1 MRSLENVLQAAKDKA
16 ETLGVVYR
24 RALARVLELGK
35 RLEAQR
41 ANEGKP

>member
-1 MRSLENVLQAAKDKA
+1 MRSLENELRAAKDKA
-16 ETLGVVYR
+16 EALGIVYR
-24 RALARVLELGK
+24 RALARVLELWK

>member
-1 MRSLENVLQAAKDKA
+1 MQKA
-16 ETLGVVYR
+16 ERFAVVYR
-24 RALARVLELGK
+24 RALARVRELGK

>member
-1 MRSLENVLQAAKDKA
+1 MRSLEQELEAAKDRA
-16 ETLGVVYR
+16 ETLGIVYR

-41 ANEGKP
+41 AKEGKP

>member
-1 MRSLENVLQAAKDKA
+1 MQSLENELEAAMQKA
-16 ETLGVVYR
+16 ETLGVLYR

-41 ANEGKP
+41 ATGGK

>member
-1 MRSLENVLQAAKDKA
+1 MRSLEQELEAAKDRA
-16 ETLGVVYR
+16 ETLGIVYR

-41 ANEGKP
+41 AEGGKS

>member
-1 MRSLENVLQAAKDKA
+1 MRSLENELQAAMDKA
-16 ETLGVVYR
+16 ETLGVLYR

-41 ANEGKP
+41 AKEGK

>member
-1 MRSLENVLQAAKDKA
+1 MRSLEQELEAAMDKA
-16 ETLGVVYR
+16 ERFAVVYR

-41 ANEGKP
+41 AKEGKL

>member
-1 MRSLENVLQAAKDKA
+1 MRSFENELQAAKDKA

-41 ANEGKP
+41 ATGGK